1 MRKILCFL
9 LALLMLAPIKI
20 TAKESDSFVIRRAY
34 IDVIGVVPTTQE
46 IEWYCVYNNDGYNL
60 ALDWLMNHKDYGCNG
75 HIVYTKEFLMSTEY
89 KNSPK
94 VKIEK
99 KQVYKNLLYVT
110 GIKEELSLD
119 SISKAQT
126 RLIQNAIAC
135 GDGDTEVIDYMCN
148 ALMSRDSNLK
158 EANELTKIIKESKKN
173 ELDTWRDVLNVILRF
188 DDVNSK

>member
-1 MRKILCFL
+1 VRKILCFL
-9 LALLMLAPIKI
+9 LALLVLGPIEI

-75 HIVYTKEFLMSTEY
+75 HIIYTKEFLMSREY

-119 SISKAQT
+119 SISKAQS

-135 GDGDTEVIDYMCN
+135 GDGDTEIIDYMCN

-158 EANELTKIIKESKKN
+158 EANKLTKIIKESNKN
-173 ELDTWRDVLNVILRF
+173 ELDTWMDVLNEILKF
-188 DDVNSK
+188 EDVNSK